1 MTVSAQRLVVTKYLY
16 PLTTMCNWYTAK
28 WTKQQN
34 QQLKKKKLTWK
45 SLNSLPTTWQAFWE
59 FSWELF
65 GIIQGRLK

>member
-16 PLTTMCNWYTAK
+16 PLYTHLY
-28 WTKQQN
+28 